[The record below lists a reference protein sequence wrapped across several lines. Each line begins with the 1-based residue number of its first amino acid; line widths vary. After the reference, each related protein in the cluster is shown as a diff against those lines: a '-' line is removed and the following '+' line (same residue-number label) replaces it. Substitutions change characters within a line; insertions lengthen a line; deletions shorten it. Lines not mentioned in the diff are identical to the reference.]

1 MQLRLREPV
10 NALTHLLGAVLSV
23 VGLVALVMA
32 AAQHGSTRQ
41 IVAVSI
47 FGASLVMM
55 YGVSALYH
63 ASSRGLGHFQR
74 IDHVMIYV
82 LIAGS
87 YTPICLLV
95 LGGRLGMAL
104 LITVWTLAALGVFQ
118 KIVWMHAPR
127 WLSTA
132 LYLGMGWIAVILVRP
147 LITAGSRGFFLWLLA
162 GGIAYS
168 VGAIVYAKRWPRG
181 RGKVFGS
188 HEIWHLFVMAGSFAH
203 YWAILAYV
211 ARPG

>member
-1 MQLRLREPV
+1 V
-10 NALTHLLGAVLSV
+10 GAVLSI
-23 VGLVALVMA
+23 VGLVVLLVA
-32 AAQHGSTRQ
+32 TAKNGDVRH

-55 YGVSALYH
+55 YVVSALYH
-63 ASSRGLGHFQR
+63 ASTLSERGMGHFQR

-87 YTPICLLV
+87 YTPICLIV

-104 LITVWTLAALGVFQ
+104 LITVWALAALGLFQ
-118 KIVWMHAPR
+118 KIVWMRAPR

-132 LYLGMGWIAVILVRP
+132 LYLGMGWIGVVLARP
-147 LITAGSRGFFLWLLA
+147 LITAASRGFFLWLLA

-168 VGAIVYAKRWPRG
+168 LGAVIYANKWPR
-181 RGKVFGS
+181 RGARIFGP

-203 YWAILAYV
+203 YWAILSYV
-211 ARPG
+211 ARGS